1 MISTTLLVP
10 GDQHLKAYAGDIM
23 LNLRTLLILLA
34 GLSFGACATAPLPPP
49 PPPPEAEV
57 DPNMVSLLEYETKT
71 RQLLQATEQLLDL
84 QENSDELRRR
94 LNVICVD
101 HDDHHAC
108 SPHRSA
114 KEAREMFCADTD
126 FTGHVD
132 EIVAA
137 CHQGQCKQVDQAQL
151 LSRTQYMT
159 LIQRLPHTLV
169 TFRARD
175 SKLDS
180 KDKIKLQSFLESLGA
195 EAGYVIIVG
204 RASQDGLWR
213 KNLEYAL
220 GRAESAR
227 AFIVDKLGMN
237 KDRVGYITYGHEKMY
252 LTDLD
257 AERLS
262 SKRKLSVKQ
271 ANRSAFVFAYP
282 CN

>member
-1 MISTTLLVP
+1 MS
-10 GDQHLKAYAGDIM
+10 
-23 LNLRTLLILLA
+23 NLRTLLILLV
-34 GLSFGACATAPLPPP
+34 GLSFTACATAPVAPP
-49 PPPPEAEV
+49 PPPPEPES

-71 RQLLQATEQLLDL
+71 RQLLQATEQLIDL
-84 QENSDELRRR
+84 QENTDELRRR

-108 SPHRSA
+108 SPHRTA
-114 KEAREMFCADTD
+114 KEAREMFCSDTD

-169 TFRARD
+169 TFRARE
-175 SKLDS
+175 SKLDK
-180 KDKIKLQSFLESLGA
+180 KDKINLQAFLESLGA
-195 EAGYVIIVG
+195 EAGYIIIVG
-204 RASQDGLWR
+204 RASRDGLWR

-220 GRAESAR
+220 GRAESSR
-227 AFIVDKLGMN
+227 AFIVDELGMN

>member
-1 MISTTLLVP
+1 MAPTTPLAP
-10 GDQHLKAYAGDIM
+10 SGQHLTLRAGDIM
-23 LNLRTLLILLA
+23 LNIRSLFVLLA
-34 GLSFGACATAPLPPP
+34 GLCFAACATVPPPPP
-49 PPPPEAEV
+49 PPPPEAQP

-71 RQLLQATEQLLDL
+71 LQLLQATEQLMDL
-84 QENSDELRRR
+84 QENSVELRRR
-94 LNVICVD
+94 LNSVCLD
-101 HDDHHAC
+101 HDDHNAC
-108 SPHRSA
+108 SPHRTA

-132 EIVAA
+132 EVVAA

-151 LSRTQYMT
+151 LGRTQYMT

-169 TFRARD
+169 TFRARETE
-175 SKLDS
+175 LDS
-180 KDKIKLQSFLESLGA
+180 KDKMKLQSFLESLGA
-195 EAGYVIIVG
+195 EAGYIIIVG
-204 RASQDGLWR
+204 RASKEGLWR

-227 AFIVDKLGMN
+227 AFVVNELGMD
-237 KDRVGYITYGHEKMY
+237 KERVGFITYGHEKMY

-262 SKRKLSVKQ
+262 SKRKLSKKQ

-282 CN
+282 CH

>member
-1 MISTTLLVP
+1 MLKCTNLITLL
-10 GDQHLKAYAGDIM
+10 
-23 LNLRTLLILLA
+23 LA
-34 GLSFGACATAPLPPP
+34 LTVAACATAPPP
-49 PPPPEAEV
+49 PPPPPPAPEP

-71 RQLLQATEQLLDL
+71 RQLVEATEELMKL
-84 QENSDELRRR
+84 QTNTDELRRR

-101 HDDHHAC
+101 HGDHHAC
-108 SPHRSA
+108 SPYQSA
-114 KEAREMFCADTD
+114 EEARKMFCSDTD
-126 FTGHVD
+126 FTEHVD

-169 TFRARD
+169 TFKARD
-175 SKLDS
+175 TKLDR
-180 KDKIKLQSFLESLGA
+180 KDKMKLQSFLESLGA
-195 EAGYVIIVG
+195 DAGYIIIVG
-204 RASQDGLWR
+204 RASKDGLWR

-227 AFIVDKLGMN
+227 AFVVDQLGMD

>member
-1 MISTTLLVP
+1 MRYTATLIV
-10 GDQHLKAYAGDIM
+10 
-23 LNLRTLLILLA
+23 TLAALA
-34 GLSFGACATAPLPPP
+34 SACATVAPPP
-49 PPPPEAEV
+49 PAPIEETPSE
-57 DPNMVSLLEYETKT
+57 NTVSLLEYETKT
-71 RQLLQATEQLLDL
+71 RQLLQATEQLMEVQD
-84 QENSDELRRR
+84 NADELRRR

-108 SPHRSA
+108 STHRSA
-114 KEAREMFCADTD
+114 EEARKLFCADTD

-137 CHQGQCKQVDQAQL
+137 CHQGQCKQVDQAQM

-159 LIQRLPHTLV
+159 LIQRLPHSLI
-169 TFRARD
+169 TFKARD
-175 SKLDS
+175 TKLDRT
-180 KDKIKLQSFLESLGA
+180 DKMKLQSFLESLRA
-195 EAGYVIIVG
+195 DAGYIIIVG
-204 RASQDGLWR
+204 RASRDGLWR

-227 AFIVDKLGMN
+227 SFIVNDLGMDQN
-237 KDRVGYITYGHEKMY
+237 RVGFITYGHEKMY

-262 SKRKLSVKQ
+262 SRRKLSVKQ

-282 CN
+282 CH